1 MINPSPRISFTEK
14 LGYAVGDA
22 ATNFFFQAMMLYQNR
37 FYTDTVGLSPSSLGW
52 MFLIVR
58 WSDAFFDPVFGA
70 LSDRTNTRWGKFRPW
85 VLWAGIPFGLLFWL
99 VYVTPNVGPQWRLVY
114 AWVTYILVMIAY
126 SANNTPYSALM
137 GVMTPDV
144 EERSNIARFRFV
156 SALIGQFL
164 IQALALP
171 LVDKFGAGNSAKGW
185 ACTMAIFGAI
195 IIICNVIVFFFTK
208 ERVAPP
214 PGQESSL
221 KSLAEDIRNVFT
233 CRPWLVMFVVT
244 LLIFTTLALRGSSLN
259 YMIRYYVDPA
269 AMTGLLNKIGLGA
282 GAAGDMTGWQKVLD
296 ALGLLV
302 KPDYSNS
309 SSVGFSFFFT
319 LGSIIQILGILISKP
334 LSDFFGK
341 KTVFITGLSVTTL
354 ATAAIFYVQP
364 TDVNQMLFWSVVW
377 PLGWGPT
384 VPLLWVMM
392 ADVADYSEWKTS
404 RRATGFVFAGI
415 VFALKAGLGVGGALA
430 SWIIGAYGYVP
441 NATQTPHALLG
452 IRLSATYYSAI
463 PFALCIV
470 CLALYPITKSMNLQI
485 QDELVERRKK
495 FEAKAPLAGT

>member
-1 MINPSPRISFTEK
+1 MAEEFHQKLAFREK
-14 LGYAVGDA
+14 IGYAVGDA

-37 FYTDTVGLSPSSLGW
+37 FYTDTVGLSPAVLGW
-52 MFLIVR
+52 MLVIVR
-58 WSDAFFDPVFGA
+58 WSDAFFDPVFGV
-70 LSDRTNTRWGKFRPW
+70 LSDRTTTRWGKFRPW

-99 VYVTPNVGPQWRLVY
+99 VFTAPSFGAQGKVIY
-114 AWVTYILVMIAY
+114 AFATYILVMIAY

-144 EERSNIARFRFV
+144 DERSKIARFRFV
-156 SALIGQFL
+156 SALIGQFI

-171 LVDKFGAGNSAKGW
+171 LVDKLGAGDSAKGW
-185 ACTMAIFGAI
+185 SCTMAIFGVI
-195 IIICNVIVFFFTK
+195 IVLCNVIVFFSTK

-214 PGQESSL
+214 PEQKPSL
-221 KSLAEDIRNVFT
+221 KDDIRNVFT
-233 CRPWLVMFVVT
+233 CGPWLAMFVVT
-244 LLIFTTLALRGSSLN
+244 LLIFTTLSLRGSSLN

-282 GAAGDMTGWQKVLD
+282 GAAGEVTGWRSVMD

-302 KPDYSNS
+302 KPDYSNA

-319 LGSIIQILGILISKP
+319 VGSIIQILGILVSKP

-341 KTVFITGLSVTTL
+341 KTVFIAGLAVTTF
-354 ATAAIFYVQP
+354 ATAAIFFVGP

-415 VFALKAGLGVGGALA
+415 VFALKAGLGLGGALA
-430 SWIIGAYGYVP
+430 SWIIGAYGYVA

-452 IRLSATYYSAI
+452 IRLSATIYSAI
-463 PFALCIV
+463 PFALCIL
-470 CLALYPITKSMNLQI
+470 CLALYPISKALNLRI
-485 QDELVERRKK
+485 QNELLERRKK
-495 FEAKAPLAGT
+495 FTAENPATT